1 MSPWLAPSCR
11 FEPTCS
17 SYSAEAFRK
26 YPFFK
31 AFRKSIWR
39 ILRCNPFHPG
49 GRDDP

>member
-17 SYSAEAFRK
+17 SYAAEAFRK
-26 YPFFK
+26 YSFFK
-31 AFRKSIWR
+31 AFRKSLWR
-39 ILRCNPFHPG
+39 ILRCNPFHSG